1 VIRNSRSIRFR
12 RADVGAYRRIADR
25 LSGNGATAVTLQ
37 TSFRSVPAIQHFVN
51 ASFHDDMNG
60 DREALQADYVPLLA
74 HREDIAEQ
82 PAIVALPVPRPY
94 GKSLYGPPQVTQTA
108 LNEQQP
114 QMIAAFVSW
123 LLSPECTW
131 TVADGAERRRI
142 VASDVCFLFRRFMHF
157 GKDITRDY
165 VEALEARGI
174 PHLLVG
180 GKTFHEREE
189 VDAIRTA
196 LTAIEW
202 PEDELSVYA
211 ALHGPLFAIGE
222 EELLEYHSVARAF
235 HPYRVPKDLP
245 DRLLPVAKAL
255 QTLRELHSAR
265 NHRPVAD
272 TIGRLI
278 AITRAHAG
286 FILWRGGEQ
295 VLANVLHISDLA
307 RRYELEGGLSFR
319 GFVDT
324 LHDAS
329 GRADSPEAP
338 ILEEGS
344 DGVRLNDGA
353 QGEGTRIPD
362 RRPGRHRL

>member
-1 VIRNSRSIRFR
+1 
-12 RADVGAYRRIADR
+12 
-25 LSGNGATAVTLQ
+25 
-37 TSFRSVPAIQHFVN
+37 VN
-51 ASFHDDMNG
+51 AAFRDDMNG
-60 DREALQADYVPLLA
+60 DPDALQADYVPLLP
-74 HREDIAEQ
+74 HRPAVPEQ
-82 PAIVALPVPRPY
+82 PAIVALPIAYPY
-94 GKSLYGPPQVTQTA
+94 GKSMYGPPQVTQTA
-108 LNEQQP
+108 LNEAQP
-114 QMIAAFVSW
+114 GAIGAFVAW
-123 LLSPECTW
+123 MLSPECSW
-131 TVADGAERRRI
+131 TVASGEGRRKI
-142 VASDVCFLFRRFMHF
+142 VASDVCLLFRRFMHF
-157 GKDITRDY
+157 GRDITREY

-189 VDAIRTA
+189 VDAVRTA

-211 ALHGPLFAIGE
+211 TLRGPLFAIGE
-222 EELLEYHSVARAF
+222 EELLEYHSLARAF
-235 HPYRVPKDLP
+235 HPYRVPKGLADHL
-245 DRLLPVAKAL
+245 RPVATAL
-255 QTLRELHSAR
+255 GALRELHAAR

-324 LHDAS
+324 LHDCVGARRLS
-329 GRADSPEAP
+329 GSADS
-338 ILEEGS
+338 
-344 DGVRLNDGA
+344 
-353 QGEGTRIPD
+353 
-362 RRPGRHRL
+362 RRGQ